1 MKFSTKD
8 SDNDKYS
15 GGNCATSHKGAWWY
29 NICAYSELNRKGL
42 YWSGFDNVK
51 TSEMKIKP

>member
-8 SDNDKYS
+8 SDNDKDS
-15 GGNCATSHKGAWWY
+15 RNCATSFKGAWWY
-29 NICAYSELNRKGL
+29 NNCYYSNLNGKNGA
-42 YWSGFDNVK
+42 WPSFSNVK